1 MALSKEVI
9 LNNGIPTTYH
19 RIVSLNK
26 IINHMNCIEV
36 ASYISQEKRDEE
48 KEISLLN
55 KESEKYIPSNIFKE
69 SKFIGLDYDE
79 NMTIQSAYDYLK
91 TLDEFKDSIDV

>member
-1 MALSKEVI
+1 MRLIFLK
-9 LNNGIPTTYH
+9 
-19 RIVSLNK
+19 K
-26 IINHMNCIEV
+26 
-36 ASYISQEKRDEE
+36 KE

-55 KESEKYIPSNIFKE
+55 KESEEYIPSNVFKE